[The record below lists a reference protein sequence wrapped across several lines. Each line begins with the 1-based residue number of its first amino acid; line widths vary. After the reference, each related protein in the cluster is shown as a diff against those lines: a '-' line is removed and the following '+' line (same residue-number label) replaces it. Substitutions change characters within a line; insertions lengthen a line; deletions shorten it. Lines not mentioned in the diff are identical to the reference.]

1 MKKFFALLVVILLFC
16 ACRENAVEFTLEQ
29 STANVFVNS
38 SPSEAQIYLNNSF
51 TGKMTPD
58 TLKYL
63 EPGSYMVTLKLSG
76 YKDSSKVISV
86 EPADRIS
93 IFILMRD
100 KL

>member
-1 MKKFFALLVVILLFC
+1 MKKFFALIVVVLLFC
-16 ACRENAVEFTLEQ
+16 ACRENAVEFILEQ

-51 TGKMTPD
+51 TGKLTPD

-63 EPGSYMVTLKLSG
+63 EPGTYLVTLKLSG
-76 YKDSSKVISV
+76 YMDSSKVINV

-93 IFILMRD
+93 VFILMRN